1 MGSVS
6 KYIKRRYI
14 IPLLLILSIV
24 LLPCTFTIVDG
35 RIVYRFTKTYSSLD
49 DIDTN
54 DNDLRNLSKLKNVE
68 ELRFSSAEMTN
79 IDFVLEMKKLRSIS
93 VSSYKITDYSPLGE
107 CKNLEAVLIHATPI
121 DNLESLTCI
130 EQLQLLCIDQC
141 NNVEDIDDLK
151 NLKHLKTLR
160 ISSEKI
166 HDISSISELKE
177 LTTLELSN
185 TAITDISPLYE
196 CNELTSLDLWGNRSL
211 TDING
216 IEKLDK
222 LEDID
227 LIETSIEDF
236 EPLLEIKN
244 LKKVTVSKYQLN
256 NKIREALEEK
266 GVNIVYIG

>member
-93 VSSYKITDYSPLGE
+93 VSSYKITNYIALGE
-107 CKNLEAVLIHATPI
+107 CKNLEEVYINATQI
-121 DNLESLTCI
+121 KDLNAFTCI
-130 EQLQLLCIDQC
+130 EKLRVLSIAQC
-141 NNVEDIDDLK
+141 NNVEDIDD
-151 NLKHLKTLR
+151 
-160 ISSEKI
+160 II
-166 HDISSISELKE
+166 AD
-177 LTTLELSN
+177 LE
-185 TAITDISPLYE
+185 
-196 CNELTSLDLWGNRSL
+196 
-211 TDING
+211 NG
-216 IEKLDK
+216 
-222 LEDID
+222 
-227 LIETSIEDF
+227 F
-236 EPLLEIKN
+236 AA
-244 LKKVTVSKYQLN
+244 V
-256 NKIREALEEK
+256 
-266 GVNIVYIG
+266 

>member
-6 KYIKRRYI
+6 KLIKRRYI

-35 RIVYRFTKTYSSLD
+35 RIVYRFTKTYSCS
-49 DIDTN
+49 DIN
-54 DNDLRNLSKLKNVE
+54 AEDNDFTNLSKLKNVE

-79 IDFVLEMKKLRSIS
+79 IDFVLGMKELRTIL
-93 VSSYKITDYSPLGE
+93 VSSYKITDYSVLGK
-107 CKNLEAVLIHATPI
+107 CKNLESVLIHATPI

-166 HDISSISELKE
+166 DDISSISELKE

-185 TAITDISPLYE
+185 TVITDISPLYE
-196 CNELTSLDLWGNRSL
+196 CKELTSLNLCGNRFL
-211 TDING
+211 KEING

-227 LIETSIEDF
+227 LGETSIEDF
-236 EPLLEIKN
+236 EPLLKIKN